1 MADEIKLKAPTV
13 EQQVVVNI
21 NGEDKLKS
29 FADTLDKISNNKNL
43 QKYWKTQ
50 QDLINATADA
60 YSNFQKKAS
69 KDNASELIKVTNALK
84 AMSGTDLSHILPDFD
99 KISKSMAEAQKVA
112 GNIDSAFSVKGFK
125 EAFDSFETLKAYGAD
140 IQKLFSHFGVS
151 SDIGELQQNVRLLE
165 GEVEKLT
172 RKLSNARN
180 ANEELRNEF
189 ENFKVGSG
197 FADKLDEL
205 DKLKAEMQNI
215 RNEAIVTFN
224 QFLEANKIDKYDW
237 FNNDRFAEYFE
248 KLENGTLTASEAI
261 RQFKTEYD
269 YLLEESFKSNGNSFG
284 LDQLQAFSTKL
295 DSIFQQVE
303 ETSNKINDILSNG
316 VIAKSVQNLSEDT
329 TLSDSQRSI
338 FGNILQDEESLKS
351 VTALFQKLIDETN
364 QTKNTEVF
372 NTEQFTKLESLFT
385 SIESSLSSIKG
396 VLVDV
401 GDGEELSPLLKTIA
415 NIESAIDNLGSSVK
429 GIGLNMNIDL
439 GSDKEMEAKAQAKIS
454 NALQAYQNLFEH
466 IKMSSAGGSL
476 ITQKFFDFD
485 INQFDTPMSKLQAYI
500 KFIKDMREET
510 KKMFGGHDVLFE
522 DTDKQYWTKA
532 SSAMG
537 QVTRVFNEMKTTSDT
552 NPLTELF
559 GKTDLSGVIEQL
571 NTIVSKLDEISVS
584 AKEFTETFKNGLNVN
599 ASVEEIEKLTNRV
612 KELEDELARVK
623 APTTLPSEESNTL
636 SGSSQVKISDN
647 ITDQIIKNEK
657 KKQDAYKATT
667 EMVMYHAGIISKL
680 NKAETNGQF
689 YGSDRNT
696 GYFGTGHY
704 FVDANTKHE
713 LDDNDYYSS
722 LPYTSI
728 DISKYDNLF
737 KATTDEIA
745 NALHTFLKNLT
756 QFTQGSDLFDISELF
771 SQFQKVFGESTMD
784 MQEFDEK
791 LSYLKTYMQNS
802 DMFDRGDS
810 VSTQFMKSLGYG
822 GVDTRGTNYADTRYG
837 TVIYDLKEES
847 ILQSNIT
854 DELQKQSQMLE
865 KINYEK
871 GQVFDKSEDAKIQ
884 NILDQQAKSKEIE
897 IEFNKIFDSTNL
909 NTYENELESVNQKLS
924 ENQNIIDNCNS
935 AIKLA
940 EEDAREYARDMAEI
954 GKPIPDEKLNEIV
967 KNNKLEYQE
976 RIEEL
981 SKEQSLLKDRKQE
994 IESNLDAEY
1003 KLANAAR
1010 ERATATVEDRMKD
1023 AFQGAD
1029 ATTSVE
1035 KQDKLQEEI
1044 NETAND
1050 FNNAT
1055 DSSERFSS
1063 KVENDFNEIISI
1075 IKTANQNM
1083 NDYVEKWKLLKQ
1095 VGRVGDN
1102 AFSAKFQKNNGQTED
1117 WYFTKNNS
1125 GTYDI
1130 ANKLLTTDYKN
1141 FEKII
1146 ISAENKLR
1154 DLEAQREAIISKSP
1168 NASTDGID
1176 KQIVYQ
1182 KNYVDI
1188 LDQTAQALRQDNE
1201 TLLKGA
1207 QIEIARNKA
1216 AQEYYLN
1223 KGTKDDI
1230 KNASQVA
1237 SEEQKRQKFI
1247 DQTNRLLNKQQII
1260 IDGIEKSYSKAANND
1275 LDKAVNSQSDLTE
1288 LANKKSQIQTLLN
1301 KLNGQDRNS
1310 SNEKEFLQVEK
1321 LIAEYK
1327 QLAKDKLKA
1336 NNPSKQELGGQE
1348 LDVLLANQV
1357 TQYNKLISQSEK
1369 YGDVTKE
1376 ITDELKVQRDLIA
1389 EQDKNGIYV
1398 ARSKKADGSE
1408 ITANDYY
1415 NARDN
1420 YKIDKSILGSY
1431 EDNIKA
1437 NNQFAKEQNK
1447 IYQEQIKLVRQ
1458 VSAEKKKATESE
1470 RKSTVK
1476 QASKD
1481 QLEAW
1486 KQIQRIRKEI
1496 ANTNNTKL
1504 IEQLEQ
1510 EKKTYQEQY
1519 LTADKILKNNSDLY
1533 NSEQRLNE
1541 LKKISLKTTQ
1551 QIEFSQQKQLQK
1563 QVNGYDSKLSGYHD
1577 KVSGYEALIKK
1588 FGDDGWTSP
1597 EYLDNVQRA
1606 QQTLNLYQEAIN
1618 KLKANPDLINKESL
1632 ADVEK
1637 LKSDFEEA
1645 ALAIKNMTAAQKG
1658 YTQLG
1663 AEKAMDKISQMLKEN
1678 SKMSRQ
1684 AKVDIKAWYNQIAS
1698 GNPSVSLDV
1707 ILGKVEA
1714 IVRAE
1719 KEAGRGGKSMWD
1731 AIKEKAWYGV
1741 ANTIGTYFGL
1751 NDIIRYGKEGID
1763 TIRELDAAMTEV
1775 IKVSNA
1781 TEAQY
1786 ASFRNT
1792 ISSTAK
1798 EIGTTN
1804 KELLN
1809 SSADFLRLGYSLDQ
1823 ASDLA
1828 KNATLFVNV
1837 GDGVDITEATEDM
1850 ITAMKA
1856 FDIQAEDSIKIVD
1869 DYNQIGKYILPKH
1882 IVIYGDFLI
1891 LESSYNG

>member
-60 YSNFQKKAS
+60 YGNFQKKAS

-99 KISKSMAEAQKVA
+99 KISKGMAEAQKVA

-125 EAFDSFETLKAYGAD
+125 EAFDSFETLKAYGTD

-151 SDIGELQQNVRLLE
+151 SDIGELQKNVRLLE
-165 GEVEKLT
+165 SEVEKLT

-180 ANEELRNEF
+180 TNEELRNEF

-205 DKLKAEMQNI
+205 DRLKAEMQNI
-215 RNEAIVTFN
+215 RDEATQTFN
-224 QFLEANKIDKYDW
+224 QFLDVNKIDRYDW
-237 FNNDRFAEYFE
+237 FDDDRFAEYFK

-415 NIESAIDNLGSSVK
+415 NIESAIDNLSSSVK
-429 GIGLNMNIDL
+429 GIGLNMNIDF
-439 GSDKEMEAKAQAKIS
+439 GSDTEMEAKAQAKIS

-854 DELQKQSQMLE
+854 DELQKQGQMLE

-897 IEFNKIFDSTNL
+897 AEFNKIFDSTNL

-1010 ERATATVEDRMKD
+1010 ERATATVEDHMKD
-1023 AFQGAD
+1023 AFPNAD
-1029 ATTSVE
+1029 TKLDEAVTSAKDLDNTLNQV
-1035 KQDKLQEEI
+1035 DI
-1044 NETAND
+1044 P
-1050 FNNAT
+1050 T
-1055 DSSERFSS
+1055 DSFDKVLEKLDRTKSE
-1063 KVENDFNEIISI
+1063 
-1075 IKTANQNM
+1075 
-1083 NDYVEKWKLLKQ
+1083 L
-1095 VGRVGDN
+1095 
-1102 AFSAKFQKNNGQTED
+1102 
-1117 WYFTKNNS
+1117 
-1125 GTYDI
+1125 
-1130 ANKLLTTDYKN
+1130 
-1141 FEKII
+1141 
-1146 ISAENKLR
+1146 
-1154 DLEAQREAIISKSP
+1154 
-1168 NASTDGID
+1168 
-1176 KQIVYQ
+1176 
-1182 KNYVDI
+1182 VDI
-1188 LDQTAQALRQDNE
+1188 VKITKQSVSDADGKFHDSYTLKDSRGSTEIYGMNSKTDKGQILRQNIVGYNVKKDTVDN
-1201 TLLKGA
+1201 
-1207 QIEIARNKA
+1207 
-1216 AQEYYLN
+1216 
-1223 KGTKDDI
+1223 
-1230 KNASQVA
+1230 
-1237 SEEQKRQKFI
+1237 
-1247 DQTNRLLNKQQII
+1247 
-1260 IDGIEKSYSKAANND
+1260 SK
-1275 LDKAVNSQSDLTE
+1275 E
-1288 LANKKSQIQTLLN
+1288 
-1301 KLNGQDRNS
+1301 
-1310 SNEKEFLQVEK
+1310 
-1321 LIAEYK
+1321 
-1327 QLAKDKLKA
+1327 
-1336 NNPSKQELGGQE
+1336 
-1348 LDVLLANQV
+1348 LLA
-1357 TQYNKLISQSEK
+1357 
-1369 YGDVTKE
+1369 
-1376 ITDELKVQRDLIA
+1376 
-1389 EQDKNGIYV
+1389 
-1398 ARSKKADGSE
+1398 
-1408 ITANDYY
+1408 
-1415 NARDN
+1415 
-1420 YKIDKSILGSY
+1420 
-1431 EDNIKA
+1431 
-1437 NNQFAKEQNK
+1437 
-1447 IYQEQIKLVRQ
+1447 
-1458 VSAEKKKATESE
+1458 
-1470 RKSTVK
+1470 
-1476 QASKD
+1476 
-1481 QLEAW
+1481 
-1486 KQIQRIRKEI
+1486 
-1496 ANTNNTKL
+1496 
-1504 IEQLEQ
+1504 IE
-1510 EKKTYQEQY
+1510 
-1519 LTADKILKNNSDLY
+1519 
-1533 NSEQRLNE
+1533 
-1541 LKKISLKTTQ
+1541 
-1551 QIEFSQQKQLQK
+1551 KQLQK
-1563 QVNGYDSKLSGYHD
+1563 EIEASDKANQKKFQDFQKEQVDYVESVNKVNSAIQKTDEILDTLPLHDKLDSQFLDMIDSVDKLNSKLKSGELTLSEYKNEVKSVTSEYSKMVSIQQKRD
-1577 KVSGYEALIKK
+1577 VEDYNANAKANLDNTKNIQAEWDKNLKAIQDYMDAVTKLNNLKASDKGLGTRTADIEAQQKKIDDMKSSFESAQTTLLSFFSSTDKFNSLPVSSIKEVQDAIKLIQTAANGSAESVSRLEDALRNMQETSIDKLEKTLSNYRGKVSGYEALIKK

-1606 QQTLNLYQEAIN
+1606 QQALNLYQEAIN

-1637 LKSDFEEA
+1637 LKSDFEKA
-1645 ALAIKNMTAAQKG
+1645 VLAIKNMTAAQKG

-1684 AKVDIKAWYNQIAS
+1684 AKADIKAWYDQIAS

-1798 EIGTTN
+1798 EIATTN